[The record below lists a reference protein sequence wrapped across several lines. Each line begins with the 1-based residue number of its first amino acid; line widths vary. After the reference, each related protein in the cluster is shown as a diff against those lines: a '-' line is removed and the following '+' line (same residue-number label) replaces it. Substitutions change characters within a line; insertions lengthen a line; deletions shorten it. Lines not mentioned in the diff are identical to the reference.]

1 MNYSPQSLY
10 LPQKP
15 WLERL
20 QALFEVLL
28 VSGLFSSFLTNWIFS
43 AFHRNDVE
51 LMSTNATVVSIFLL
65 VESAI
70 TFLVLRIITR
80 THRETFR
87 NFGLRLIRWKPD
99 FLIGMGLAIL
109 LLVVNFGVAFF
120 FQHFLPKYSLEKNPL
135 TEIIHTPQQLAIFIF
150 AALIAGGIKEELQR
164 AFILNRF
171 SAYLGGPGLGLILWS
186 LAFGAGHYIQGVQ
199 GITIA
204 TIYGFLFG
212 IIYLLRGSLIAPIVA
227 HSAYD
232 TLALLAYWFARH
244 S

>member
-1 MNYSPQSLY
+1 MDYSPLPLY

-15 WLERL
+15 WVERL
-20 QALFEVLL
+20 QAFFEVLL
-28 VSGLFSSFLTNWIFS
+28 LSGLFSSFLTTLIFS
-43 AFHRNDVE
+43 VFRGKNVA
-51 LMSTNATVVSIFLL
+51 LMASNATIVAIFLL

-70 TFLVLRIITR
+70 TFLILLLITR
-80 THRETFR
+80 AHREAFR
-87 NFGLRLIRWKPD
+87 NFGLRMIRWKSD
-99 FLIGMGLAIL
+99 FLIGISLAIL
-109 LLVVNFGVAFF
+109 LLVINFGVAFI
-120 FQHFLPKYSLEKNPL
+120 FQHYLPKYALKINPL
-135 TEIIHTPQQLAIFIF
+135 TAIIHTPQQLALFIF

-171 SAYLGGPGLGLILWS
+171 GRYLGGTGLGLILWS
-186 LAFGAGHYIQGVQ
+186 LAFGAGHYVQGVQ

-232 TLALLAYWFARH
+232 TLALLAYWYAKN
-244 S
+244 